1 MQDALNQFRALL
13 VQQKQ
18 EASKEKADKELLQ
31 SSLSLNDKEKLKLR
45 ERIDQYGRDIEQLK
59 SMYMQIASE
68 KAGLHREKEI
78 LMRKLERKKDK
89 LSHTQEQLE

>member
-89 LSHTQEQLE
+89 LSHTQE